1 MPRTDY
7 ERAVPAKEETAMIS
21 GLDDVVVAET
31 VLSDVDGQAGRLVI
45 RGHSLD
51 DLVGHA
57 TYEGVLRL
65 LWEGFF
71 DDLPKRDDLPR
82 RLGTARQKVFEH
94 LTAVDAKLLK
104 KPLFDVVRALVA
116 RIHDGDTS
124 DWEGCNN
131 SGALQG
137 DNDRDWGN
145 GNHGDR
151 EVDIAFMLV
160 AAPAVFTPGILRLQR
175 GLTPLPPDPTLGHA
189 ADILRM
195 LHGEPATPERAA
207 ALDRYLITASDHGL
221 NASTFVA
228 RIVASTRAGLT
239 SATIAAMSALKG
251 PLHGGAPGPV
261 LDMLD
266 EIESADRASSWLE
279 DALARGDRLMGFGH
293 RVYRVRDPR
302 ADALK
307 EGVQRLARAGEV
319 DRNRLRLAEAVEAA
333 ALDLLARKKPN
344 RPLQTNTEF
353 YTALLLEAV
362 GLPREAFTCAFAAGR
377 TAGWIAHAR
386 EQMLNGR
393 LIRPQSRYI
402 GPQPPPEAPSAVRSR
417 QRA

>member
-1 MPRTDY
+1 
-7 ERAVPAKEETAMIS
+7 MIN

-57 TYEGVLRL
+57 TYERVLAM

-71 DDLPKRDDLPR
+71 TELPKQNNPTVH
-82 RLGTARQKVFEH
+82 LGASRQKVFAH
-94 LTAVDAKLLK
+94 LENVEAQLLQR
-104 KPLFDVVRALVA
+104 PLFDAVRALVA
-116 RIHDGDTS
+116 RIADGDDLES
-124 DWEGCNN
+124 
-131 SGALQG
+131 ALL
-137 DNDRDWGN
+137 
-145 GNHGDR
+145 
-151 EVDIAFMLV
+151 LV

-175 GLTPLPPDPTLGHA
+175 GLAPIPPDPTLGHA

-195 LHGEPATPERAA
+195 LQGEPATPEQAK

-239 SATIAAMSALKG
+239 SVTVAAMSALKG

-266 EIESADRASSWLE
+266 EIESAEHASSWL
-279 DALARGDRLMGFGH
+279 DGALARGDRLMGFGH

-307 EGVQRLARAGEV
+307 EAVQRLARTGQV
-319 DRNRLRLAEAVEAA
+319 DANRLRLAEAVEAA

-344 RPLQTNTEF
+344 RSLQTNTEF
-353 YTALLLEAV
+353 YTALLLEAL
-362 GLPREAFTCAFAAGR
+362 GLPREAFTCIFAAGR
-377 TAGWIAHAR
+377 AAGWIAHAR

-393 LIRPQSRYI
+393 LIRPQSRYV
-402 GPQPPPEAPSAVRSR
+402 GPQPSSLAGENSR
-417 QRA
+417 LRA